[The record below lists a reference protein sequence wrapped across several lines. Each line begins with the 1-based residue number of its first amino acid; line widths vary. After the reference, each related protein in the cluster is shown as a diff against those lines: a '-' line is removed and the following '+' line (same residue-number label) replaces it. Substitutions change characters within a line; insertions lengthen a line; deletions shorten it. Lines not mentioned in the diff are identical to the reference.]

1 MKENQLAISPSL
13 GLLRIEKIVSKTCIY
28 CRILT
33 GDKRGGATTEYE
45 TTITYIPGTEEL
57 KVY

>member
-1 MKENQLAISPSL
+1 MKINQLAVSPSF
-13 GLLRIEKIVSKTCIY
+13 GLLRIEKIVSEWCIH

-33 GDKRGGATTEYE
+33 GDKKGGLTTEYA
-45 TTITYIPGTEEL
+45 TTITPIPGTEEL